1 MQNCKDYLTCCQTT
15 NLGFIE
21 KNDILYCIRGSLGK
35 VGIVNINNGAIA
47 SSLIIIRTFL
57 QEQNVDFLYYIL
69 SSSLNIDFIKRHR
82 NGSAQPNLPGKD
94 LLEMIIPLPPL
105 SEQRRI
111 STKLSQ
117 LLKVG
122 CKNKS
127 ASY

>member
-1 MQNCKDYLTCCQTT
+1 M
-15 NLGFIE
+15 
-21 KNDILYCIRGSLGK
+21 ILKKSTLSK
-35 VGIVNINNGAIA
+35 
-47 SSLIIIRTFL
+47 
-57 QEQNVDFLYYIL
+57 NVDFLYYIL
-69 SSSLNIDFIKRHR
+69 SSSLKIDFIKRHR